1 MSLRQRL
8 EIRQG
13 QTLVMTPQ
21 MQQAI
26 RLLQMSNIELQA
38 FVDAE
43 LERNPLL
50 ERAETEE
57 PENRRREPDQEP
69 GEMPEGRDDAGAA
82 NETPDLSDAMSGSA
96 DIGERMAE
104 LDADV
109 AEMFSSDSPQ
119 DLPPPDPE
127 GMRDSGWSAHGGG
140 RGGGAPEGE
149 GRLLEETV
157 GSETTLAAH
166 LEAQLPLVIEDPVM
180 RIIGHHLIGLLDE
193 AGYMR
198 EPLEAVAEQLGVT
211 PELVERTLE
220 RMQTMDPPG
229 VFARDLRECLR
240 LQLRERDRLDPA
252 MEKLLDNL
260 ELVAARD
267 FVRLRRV
274 CGVDD
279 EDLRDMLE
287 EIRALNPRPG
297 GVIGPLV
304 IQPVV
309 PDVFVRMAPDGSWI
323 VELNTETLPRVL
335 VNNRYYAM
343 VRASA
348 RREEDREYIS
358 ACMNSANWL
367 VRSLDQRARTILAV
381 AREIVRQQDAFL
393 TRGVEALR
401 PLTLKQV
408 AEAIGMH
415 ESTVS
420 RVTSNKYMA
429 TPRGV
434 FELKYFF
441 TTAITTTAGG
451 EAVSA
456 ESVRH
461 RIRQLIDAEDP
472 KKVLSD
478 DKIVDILRAEGIEIA
493 RRTVAKYREA
503 MGIPSSLQRRREK
516 KLLAG

>member
-38 FVDAE
+38 FVEAE

-50 ERAETEE
+50 ERTELEE

-69 GEMPEGRDDAGAA
+69 SDAPEGRDDAEIAK
-82 NETPDLSDAMSGSA
+82 EVEDLSEAMSGPA
-96 DIGERMAE
+96 DVGERMAE

-109 AEMFSSDSPQ
+109 SEMFSSDSPQ
-119 DLPPPDPE
+119 DLPSPAPE
-127 GMRDSGWSAHGGG
+127 GMRDSGWSALGGG
-140 RGGGAPEGE
+140 SGGMIPEGE
-149 GRLLEETV
+149 GRSLEETV

-166 LEAQLPLVIEDPVM
+166 LEEQLPLVIEDPAM

-198 EPLEAVAEQLGVT
+198 EPLEAVAEQLGA
-211 PELVERTLE
+211 PLELVERTLE

-229 VFARDLRECLR
+229 VFARDLRECLM

-252 MEKLLDNL
+252 MEKLVDNL
-260 ELVAARD
+260 ELLAARD
-267 FVRLRRV
+267 FDRLRRI
-274 CGVDD
+274 CGVGD

-297 GVIGPLV
+297 GVIGPLTV
-304 IQPVV
+304 QPVV

-335 VNNRYYAM
+335 VNNSYYAM
-343 VRASA
+343 VQASA
-348 RREEDREYIS
+348 TREEDREYIS

-393 TRGVEALR
+393 TKGVEALR

-434 FELKYFF
+434 FEMKYFF
-441 TTAITTTAGG
+441 TTAITTSAGG

-478 DKIVDILRAEGIEIA
+478 DKIVDILRSEGIEIA